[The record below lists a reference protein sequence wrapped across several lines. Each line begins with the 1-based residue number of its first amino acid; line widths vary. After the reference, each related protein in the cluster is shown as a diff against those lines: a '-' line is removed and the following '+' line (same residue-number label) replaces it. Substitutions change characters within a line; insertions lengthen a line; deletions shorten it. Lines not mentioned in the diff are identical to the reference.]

1 VFFDL
6 DEKVSASNDLILILF
21 SMLKTN
27 VAFDTIFKAVMAV
40 ILMVFGLTTTY
51 AISAYH
57 H

>member
-1 VFFDL
+1 VYFDL

-40 ILMVFGLTTTY
+40 ILMVVGLTTTY

>member
-40 ILMVFGLTTTY
+40 ILMVVGLTTTY